1 MIDMK
6 KSKYII
12 AFFLFLSAFLF
23 IGESYTFF
31 LENFQDKYTQ
41 VGYYLPTG
49 ESEEKMNEHIRKKA
63 EEYHTAVFVLDK
75 EDGGAFS
82 RTITVYGDEAV
93 KNSLK
98 KDWNIESGTINS
110 FFLGTTTFRFEPFEN
125 ADEKVM
131 QNCWYLNKSP
141 EELYEMVYPGMV
153 EYSGSFRNEPAAVT
167 SKFVVGGTWAVVMLC
182 IILLTLYDIAYGKKE
197 QSIRIIL
204 GAENRV
210 LRLREIFSDI
220 IGFSV
225 SVILAFVLLLP
236 FTTPSFEMMTT
247 ILCVLIML
255 AVNSVLIWHNMKV
268 KKAAPLKIQ
277 VSNRVFVMGAGF
289 KGLVAVLLVVVIS
302 VTLGLSIEGYRLY
315 SQKQYYTSR
324 KNQVHVDI
332 DYPYSY
338 EKIEYYEGETNENP
352 SIDTIDQVADNFLRY
367 SYQYLDCSLLY
378 HHSYDE
384 VAPLYGEKYIYAN
397 LQGLEQYK
405 DQIPNWNEL
414 CKTEGNYIL
423 VSEKMNQ
430 EEVWEELLSF
440 SNTISLSEEN
450 LAGILTYQDG
460 LSVVAEGRR
469 EGEYDYSY
477 RIKNPII
484 ILDTYDYGKLSIY
497 EIKYSLHKREKMDG
511 VIFNNA
517 PYFMQFVS
525 VKDNRPC
532 IENFANICAG
542 EAINPG
548 LMEFSI
554 ENVNDW
560 FHGLWALQNRSL
572 LIAIVLTILLLILEF
587 QMTALILRIAYETK
601 AKELTIKKVLGYS
614 LFERYRNFFILSGI
628 LCGFALL
635 LSTVFFLITG
645 MGIIQ
650 YMMYGSVIVGAVD
663 LLVLIHL
670 TRKYDHLEIQ
680 RVIKGGI

>member
-49 ESEEKMNEHIRKKA
+49 ESEEKMNEQIRKKA
-63 EEYHTAVFVLDK
+63 EEFNTAVFALSK

-93 KNSLK
+93 KKSLK

-110 FFLGTTTFRFEPFEN
+110 FFSGTTTFRFGPFEN

-153 EYSGSFRNEPAAVT
+153 EYSGSFRNEPAVVT

-210 LRLREIFSDI
+210 LRLHKIFSDV

-225 SVILAFVLLLP
+225 SIILAFVLLLP

-255 AVNSVLIWHNMKV
+255 AVNSVLIWCNMKL
-268 KKAAPLKIQ
+268 KKATPLKIQ
-277 VSNRVFVMGAGF
+277 VSNRVFVMGAGL

-302 VTLGLSIEGYRLY
+302 VTFGLSIEGYKLY
-315 SQKQYYTSR
+315 SQEQYYTSQ
-324 KNQVHVDI
+324 KNQVHVDT

-352 SIDTIDQVADNFLRY
+352 PIDTIDQVADNFLRY
-367 SYQYLDCSLLY
+367 SYQHLDCSLLY

-405 DQIPNWNEL
+405 DQILNWNEL
-414 CKTEGNYIL
+414 FKTEGNYIL

-430 EEVWEELLSF
+430 EEVREELLSF

-469 EGEYDYSY
+469 EVEYDYSY
-477 RIKNPII
+477 RIKNPVI
-484 ILDTYDYGKLSIY
+484 ILDTYDYGKLSSY
-497 EIKYSLHKREKMDG
+497 EIEYSLHKREKMDG
-511 VIFNNA
+511 VIFNNT

-532 IENFANICAG
+532 IENFASICAG
-542 EAINPG
+542 EAIKPG

-554 ENVNDW
+554 ENVDDW

-572 LIAIVLTILLLILEF
+572 LIAIILTILLLILEF

-614 LFERYRNFFILSGI
+614 LFERYRTFFILSGI

-650 YMMYGSVIVGAVD
+650 YMIYGSLIVGAVD

-670 TRKYDHLEIQ
+670 TQKYDHLEIQ